1 MDHHMRRSAL
11 AERLAG
17 LEVDA
22 LLVTGLTNVRYL
34 TGFTGSN
41 GQMLVTRAAGSAAG
55 GGGVFFTDGRYTEQ
69 SRHEVPDMERV
80 TYSGAFG
87 DALGAQVS
95 QLGVER
101 LGFEAEHL
109 TVRAYERLSARLG
122 DGIELM
128 ACDDEVEHLRW
139 VKDDEEL
146 ELLNSAQAVTD
157 QAFDDVLDTLA
168 VGVTELQVARRL
180 EDLLRRDGAD
190 GISFGS
196 IVAFGEHA
204 AEPHHEPTHRPLEE
218 GDVITMDFGAL
229 YGGYHADMTRTV
241 AFGQPAAEL
250 RKIHDTVREAQQ
262 AGIDAVREGVTGAEV
277 DAAARGVIEG
287 AGYGERF
294 SHGLGH
300 GVGLDIHEG
309 PRLGREFT
317 THTLASRAV
326 VTVEPGIY
334 VPGLGGARIED
345 MVEVTPDGCRVLG
358 TATRE
363 LIEL

>member
-1 MDHHMRRSAL
+1 MRRTAL

-41 GQMLVTRAAGSAAG
+41 GQTLVAGSGAAGDQD
-55 GGGVFFTDGRYTEQ
+55 VFFTDGRYTEQ
-69 SRHEVPDMERV
+69 SRHEVPDMQRV
-80 TYSGAFG
+80 TYTGAFAE
-87 DALGAQVS
+87 ALGAELS
-95 QLGVER
+95 RLGVER
-101 LGFEAEHL
+101 LGFEAEQI
-109 TVRAYERLSARLG
+109 TVRGHERLATGLG
-122 DGIELM
+122 DAVELV
-128 ACDDEVEHLRW
+128 ACDDHVEQLRW
-139 VKDDEEL
+139 IKDDEEL
-146 ELLNSAQAVTD
+146 ELLRSAQAVTD
-157 QAFDDVLDTLA
+157 QAFDDVLEVLA
-168 VGVTELQVARRL
+168 VGVTELQVARQL
-180 EDLLRRDGAD
+180 ESLLRRDGAD
-190 GISFGS
+190 GLSFES

-218 GDVITMDFGAL
+218 GDIIKLDFGAL
-229 YGGYHADMTRTV
+229 FGGYHADMTRTI
-241 AFGQPAAEL
+241 AFGQPPAEL

-277 DAAARGVIEG
+277 DAVARAVIEG
-287 AGYGERF
+287 AGYGEAF

-309 PRLGREFT
+309 PRLGREFAS
-317 THTLASRAV
+317 HTLPSRAV

-345 MVEVTPDGCRVLG
+345 MVEVTPAGCRVLG
-358 TATRE
+358 NATRE